1 MSLQIIQQHILEF
14 LSSSKPEV
22 LAISGA
28 WGVGKTFAWNQELVN
43 CRDDKALEFDKY
55 SYVSLFGVNSLEVLK
70 ATLFENLIDSTL
82 IGSDPSLKSLKDNTV
97 SMSKSLGQKSLNQI
111 KNLPFLKNAS
121 SVLDAMSYMYV
132 SNSLICIDDL
142 ERKGNA
148 LSSKDILGIVSQ
160 LKEQKKCKV
169 VLLLNEASIS
179 DSPDYKEF
187 KEKVIDKE
195 ITFNPTP
202 SECIDLIIPN
212 DFALIETVRECAET
226 LSLTNMRVIS
236 KAYSLMSKCL
246 QHCSDLDPEISR
258 QICHTITLFTT
269 SYYCS
274 SSNKRIPPID
284 FLTAN
289 SFSRLSTEES
299 NDHKRWRGL
308 LVAYQFNY
316 VDDLDKALFQ
326 IVESGFIDI
335 EPFKATAEKTNKKL
349 IESIQENAYREIWK
363 EFYNSFCEEADFVER
378 FMLITKSAIS
388 SISAANLSS
397 SVRLLRELGQ
407 QSKASDL
414 IEFFVSKN
422 LELARLNYLDKYDDF
437 GHEIDSELIE
447 SATAALNNSP
457 NLEPTREF
465 LIRVCT
471 SYDTSEEDKARMSQ
485 ITESEFY
492 DFLKKESGEP
502 WRKLLKQSSGEHAE
516 ANAKSALKKIAQESK
531 LNEIRL
537 KRLGLD

>member
-1 MSLQIIQQHILEF
+1 M
-14 LSSSKPEV
+14 
-22 LAISGA
+22 
-28 WGVGKTFAWNQELVN
+28 T
-43 CRDDKALEFDKY
+43 
-55 SYVSLFGVNSLEVLK
+55 
-70 ATLFENLIDSTL
+70 TT
-82 IGSDPSLKSLKDNTV
+82 
-97 SMSKSLGQKSLNQI
+97 
-111 KNLPFLKNAS
+111 
-121 SVLDAMSYMYV
+121 
-132 SNSLICIDDL
+132 NSLICIDDL

-179 DSPDYKEF
+179 DSTDYKEF

-202 SECIDLIIPN
+202 SECIDLIIHN

-246 QHCSDLDPEISR
+246 QHCGDLDPEISR

-284 FLTAN
+284 FLKAN
-289 SFSRLSTEES
+289 SFRRLSTEET

-316 VDDLDKALFQ
+316 ADDLDKALFQ

-335 EPFKATAEKTNKKL
+335 ESFKATAEKTNKKL

-363 EFYNSFCEEADFVER
+363 EFHNSFCEETEFVER
-378 FMLITKSAIS
+378 FLKITTNAMS

-397 SVRLLRELGQ
+397 SVRLLRELGERT
-407 QSKASDL
+407 KASEL
-414 IEFFVSKN
+414 IEVFVSKN
-422 LELARLNYLDKYDDF
+422 LELGCLNYLDKYDDF
-437 GHEIDSELIE
+437 NHEIDDELIE
-447 SATAALNNSP
+447 SVTTALNNSP

-465 LIRVCT
+465 LIRVCK
-471 SYDTSEEDKARMSQ
+471 SYDASEEDQSRMSQ
-485 ITESEFY
+485 ITESDFY
-492 DFLKKESGEP
+492 DFFKEESGEP

-516 ANAKSALKKIAQESK
+516 SNAKSALKKIAQESK
-531 LNEIRL
+531 LNEVRL

>member
-14 LSSSKPEV
+14 LSSSEPEV

-28 WGVGKTFAWNQELVN
+28 WGVGKTFAWNQELVK
-43 CRDDKALEFDKY
+43 CRDDKALGFNKY
-55 SYVSLFGVNSLEVLK
+55 SYISLFGVNSLEVMK

-82 IGSDPSLKSLKDNTV
+82 IGSDPSLESLKDNTV
-97 SMSKSLGQKSLNQI
+97 SMSKSLGQKSLKQI

-148 LSSKDILGIVSQ
+148 LNSKDILGIVTQ

-179 DSPDYKEF
+179 DSSDYKEF

-212 DFALIETVRECAET
+212 DFELIETVREYAET

-246 QHCSDLDPEISR
+246 KHCDGIEPEIFR
-258 QICHTITLFTT
+258 QICHTITLFTS

-274 SSNKRIPPID
+274 SCNKRIPPID
-284 FLTAN
+284 FLKAN
-289 SFSRLSTEES
+289 SFIRLSSEETD
-299 NDHKRWRGL
+299 DHKRWRGL
-308 LVAYQFNY
+308 LVAYQFTY

-335 EPFKATAEKTNKKL
+335 ESFKATVKQTNKKL
-349 IESIQENAYREIWK
+349 IESIQNNAYREIWK
-363 EFYNSFCEEADFVER
+363 EFYNSFCEETDFVKR
-378 FMLITKSAIS
+378 FMKITKNAMS

-397 SVRLLRELGQ
+397 SVQLLRELGERT
-407 QSKASDL
+407 KASEL
-414 IEFFVSKN
+414 IEVFVSNN
-422 LELARLNYLDKYDDF
+422 LELGRLNYLDKYDDF
-437 GHEIDSELIE
+437 DHEIDDELID
-447 SATAALNNSP
+447 SVTTALNNSP
-457 NLEPTREF
+457 SLEPTREF
-465 LIRVCT
+465 LIRVCK

-485 ITESEFY
+485 ITESDFY
-492 DFLKKESGEP
+492 DFFKEESGEP

>member
-14 LSSSKPEV
+14 LSSSEPEV

-70 ATLFENLIDSTL
+70 ATLFENLIDSSL

-97 SMSKSLGQKSLNQI
+97 SMSKSLGQKSIKQI

-179 DSPDYKEF
+179 DSTDYKEF

-202 SECIDLIIPN
+202 SECIDLIIHN

-246 QHCSDLDPEISR
+246 QHCGDLDPEISR

-284 FLTAN
+284 FLKAN
-289 SFSRLSTEES
+289 SFRRLSTEET

-308 LVAYQFNY
+308 FVVVNKIWPQF
-316 VDDLDKALFQ
+316 
-326 IVESGFIDI
+326 
-335 EPFKATAEKTNKKL
+335 
-349 IESIQENAYREIWK
+349 
-363 EFYNSFCEEADFVER
+363 
-378 FMLITKSAIS
+378 
-388 SISAANLSS
+388 
-397 SVRLLRELGQ
+397 
-407 QSKASDL
+407 
-414 IEFFVSKN
+414 
-422 LELARLNYLDKYDDF
+422 
-437 GHEIDSELIE
+437 
-447 SATAALNNSP
+447 
-457 NLEPTREF
+457 
-465 LIRVCT
+465 
-471 SYDTSEEDKARMSQ
+471 
-485 ITESEFY
+485 
-492 DFLKKESGEP
+492 
-502 WRKLLKQSSGEHAE
+502 
-516 ANAKSALKKIAQESK
+516 
-531 LNEIRL
+531 
-537 KRLGLD
+537 

>member
-1 MSLQIIQQHILEF
+1 
-14 LSSSKPEV
+14 
-22 LAISGA
+22 
-28 WGVGKTFAWNQELVN
+28 
-43 CRDDKALEFDKY
+43 
-55 SYVSLFGVNSLEVLK
+55 
-70 ATLFENLIDSTL
+70 
-82 IGSDPSLKSLKDNTV
+82 
-97 SMSKSLGQKSLNQI
+97 
-111 KNLPFLKNAS
+111 
-121 SVLDAMSYMYV
+121 MYV

-179 DSPDYKEF
+179 DSTDYKEF

-202 SECIDLIIPN
+202 SECIDLIIHN

-246 QHCSDLDPEISR
+246 QHCGDLDPEISR

-284 FLTAN
+284 FLKAN
-289 SFSRLSTEES
+289 SFRRLSTEET

-316 VDDLDKALFQ
+316 ADDLDKALFQ

-335 EPFKATAEKTNKKL
+335 ESFKATAEKTNKKL

-363 EFYNSFCEEADFVER
+363 EFHNSFCEETEFVER
-378 FMLITKSAIS
+378 FLKITTNAMS

-397 SVRLLRELGQ
+397 SVRLLRELGERT
-407 QSKASDL
+407 KASEL
-414 IEFFVSKN
+414 IEVFVSKN
-422 LELARLNYLDKYDDF
+422 LELGCLNYLDKYDDF
-437 GHEIDSELIE
+437 NHEIDDELIE
-447 SATAALNNSP
+447 SVTTALNNSP

-465 LIRVCT
+465 LIRVCK
-471 SYDTSEEDKARMSQ
+471 SYDASEEDQSRMSQ
-485 ITESEFY
+485 ITESDFY
-492 DFLKKESGEP
+492 DFFKEESGEP

-516 ANAKSALKKIAQESK
+516 SNAKSALKKIAQESK
-531 LNEIRL
+531 LNEVRL